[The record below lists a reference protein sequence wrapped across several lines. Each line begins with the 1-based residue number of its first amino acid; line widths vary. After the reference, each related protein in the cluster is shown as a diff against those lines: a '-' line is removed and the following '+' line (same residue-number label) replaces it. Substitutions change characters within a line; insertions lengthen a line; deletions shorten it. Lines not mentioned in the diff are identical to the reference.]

1 MQFRKWV
8 VTEINDTFIDEAEYI
23 NITMP
28 MYNLIENSND
38 YSDTLG
44 SLREFKR
51 DEIEENVN
59 LAVDNNHILNSS
71 SSFKYKSSLITNR
84 NDVK

>member
-1 MQFRKWV
+1 M

-28 MYNLIENSND
+28 MYNLIEYSND
-38 YSDTLG
+38 YFDTLG

-59 LAVDNNHILNSS
+59 LAVDNNHISNNS